1 VAREVLREQRSVND
15 RGIASIDLVGRN
27 FEKTAM
33 MRRPRKPQTP
43 KDRWAFLTRPGSE
56 ADLVREIAPV
66 ASEAIG
72 CVVLAERRP
81 RDLHHEPVIPAFAH
95 KAMRTD
101 GAKHR
106 TDPTRIANALAKLLA
121 ELRDV
126 PWALEIMAASPA
138 DRAAKQTADGL
149 DAVIAGELDPKIP
162 RGVADRFVDSV
173 DAAEWIAQVWVV
185 SVERALVGLTRK
197 RDAILTPPPAAEG
210 ESQALAKSGQ
220 KLEEAFAWIGL
231 SPGKG
236 ERCVDLGS
244 GPGVWTEVISR
255 QGAQVT
261 AVDRA
266 RLKVAL
272 GDRKIDP
279 AHASPFEYA
288 PAETADWV
296 FIHLAHRPFEVAR
309 LAAKWGRRAWAS
321 KLVANFLLPM
331 KQKAEAVK
339 EILAELEEAGWKG
352 LRASQLAADGDEVTV
367 FAWLDPRIAAR
378 GPQAP
383 FKLRSA
389 AHAEERGDKKS
400 ERGPRRAIKERL
412 VPREGGDVRTGRP
425 GRGEPRAEPRT
436 GKVPR
441 TGRAA
446 ARTMVPEGR
455 PEGARAAFVAAKR
468 DKAKKAKGGPIRG
481 GRPGGA
487 EAPRR
492 PAPRSRTEDAR
503 APRASW
509 GGAKED
515 MEPRRARSA
524 PRRDD
529 EGFEPR
535 RARSAPRRDDEGF
548 EPRRARSAPRRDDE
562 GFEPRRARSAPRRD
576 DEGFEP
582 RRARSAPRRDD
593 EGFEPRRARS
603 APGRD
608 EGVRHPAFGGGRASP
623 RREKEGFEPRRA
635 RSAPRRDDEGFEPRR
650 ARSAPGRDDE
660 GFEPRRARSAPR
672 RDDEGFE
679 PRRARSAPGRDEGV
693 RHPAFGGGRAT
704 PRREKEGFEPR
715 RQARPAPRDDG
726 FGARRAPR
734 AAPRGGRG
742 PREGGPRGGARPR
755 SSARPPRPRR

>member
-1 VAREVLREQRSVND
+1 
-15 RGIASIDLVGRN
+15 
-27 FEKTAM
+27 M

-562 GFEPRRARSAPRRD
+562 GFEPRRARSAP
-576 DEGFEP
+576 
-582 RRARSAPRRDD
+582 
-593 EGFEPRRARS
+593 
-603 APGRD
+603 GRD

-635 RSAPRRDDEGFEPRR
+635 RSAPLRDDEGFEPRR

-660 GFEPRRARSAPR
+660 GFEPRPARSAPR

-704 PRREKEGFEPR
+704 PRREKRALSPGDKR
-715 RQARPAPRDDG
+715 DRPPAMTALERA
-726 FGARRAPR
+726 ARRAQPPR
-734 AAPRGGRG
+734 RTRSARRWPSRRRSAPQLGSPTSAAPLS
-742 PREGGPRGGARPR
+742 PARPQ
-755 SSARPPRPRR
+755 P